1 MEEPSKG
8 KAVTTEGEKTLTTEE
23 GLPTHLSIKGALRL
37 PKEMRRALAAVLASP
52 DDQEVQESKNE
63 ILKLRPYECATCC
76 ATEDAINFTDE
87 DLLLGS
93 KPHNRPLFVSG
104 YVREHKVS
112 RMLVD
117 GGSAINIMPKSTMT
131 TIGIKVDELSLS
143 RLLIQGFNQGGQ
155 RAMGM
160 VRVEMTI
167 GELKSS
173 TIFHVIDAKT
183 SYGLLLG
190 RPWIHANGV
199 VPSTLHQCLKFY
211 QEGVKVIYG
220 DTKPFTE
227 AESHFADAKFYM
239 DEDMVPETLRKEIKS
254 MGKATPKKQEWQAV
268 PKKQEE
274 EEVMPSS
281 SKNNDELAKPA
292 TTKGSRT
299 PSNGPNI
306 PVFRYIPTSRRKNGQ
321 SPFETAA
328 SKADA
333 QRHMD
338 NVKLLK
344 TNAILPLTQLGDT
357 KVARPSQGFIK
368 GLPKGVEPSFLP
380 TKRTEEG
387 FDPNAYKLMSKA
399 GYNFTSSANLGKKGL
414 NTVKDNKRDLT
425 KTQKKLEEHGYG
437 VNNNKAGLGFTPNAP
452 VKIASKTKNASAQH
466 ISVSIIQNKEEPQP
480 ALQTSVFDRMNR
492 SRPRVSATKLIG
504 GQNRTSVFKR
514 LNTSASRSSVFK
526 RLSKPKKQSNTT
538 SFPPRQSVME
548 RLEKA
553 KKPSRRRKT
562 TPEVEKIHRLAEKDD
577 VRSSIPSRMKRQT
590 ILEVNTIG
598 SLKVKRRTIIH
609 TGQSSCQQTQ
619 GVNTEEEAQDVF
631 HITIQEG
638 EEDEI
643 LEEDVITAPSQ
654 LEDGGQATVDDLKEL
669 NLGTSEEPKPIFVS
683 ALLNADEIEKYYQL
697 LLEYKDVFAWTY
709 KEMPGLDPIIVVHHL
724 AIKPGTRPIKQTQ
737 KRYRSELIPQ
747 IEVEID
753 KLIEAGFIRE
763 VQYPKWISN
772 IVIVLKKSGQIRVCV
787 DFRDLNDACPNDD
800 FPLPI
805 IEIMVDA
812 TTSHEALSF
821 MDGSSGYN
829 QIRMALEDEELTAF
843 RTPKGIYCYK
853 VMPFGLKNAGATYQR
868 AMQKIF
874 NDMLHKNVECY
885 VDDVVVKTKKRLDH
899 LKDLRVAFERL
910 RKYNLKM
917 NPLKCAFGVT
927 SGKFLG
933 FIVKHRGIE
942 VDQSKIKAIQSMPEP
957 RNLHELKS
965 LQGRLAFIRRFI
977 SNLAGRCQPFS
988 RLMKKD
994 VPFVWDKACN
1004 NAFESIKKY
1013 LSSPPVLGAPVPGK
1027 PLILYIAAQ
1036 ESSVGALLAQE
1047 NESQKEGALYYLSRT
1062 LTGAEL
1068 NYSPI
1073 EKMCLAL
1080 IFAIQKLR
1088 HYMHAYT
1095 IHLVAKADPVK
1106 YVMSKPVLTGRLAK
1120 WA

>member
-1 MEEPSKG
+1 MEQEPRIPISLHEYFPNDFFQQCTIAACHMVEVEIEEPSKG
-8 KAVTTEGEKTLTTEE
+8 KDITTEGEKTLTLEE
-23 GLPTHLSIKGALRL
+23 GLPTHVSIEEALRL
-37 PKEMRRALAAVLASP
+37 PKKMRLALATVLESP
-52 DDQEVQESKNE
+52 NDHEVQESKNE
-63 ILKLRPYECATCC
+63 GLKLRPHECATCC
-76 ATEDAINFTDE
+76 AIEDAIHFTDE

-104 YVREHKVS
+104 YVREHKVN

-131 TIGIKVDELSLS
+131 TIGIKADELSLS

-155 RAMGM
+155 KAMGM
-160 VRVEMTI
+160 IRVEMTI

-173 TIFHVIDAKT
+173 TIFHVIDGRT

-211 QEGVKVIYG
+211 REGVKVIYG

-239 DEDMVPETLRKEIKS
+239 DEDMMLEALPKEIKS
-254 MGKATPKKQEWQAV
+254 TGKATPKKQEWQAM

-274 EEVMPSS
+274 EAMSS
-281 SKNNDELAKPA
+281 LSKNDDELAKPA
-292 TTKGSRT
+292 TTKGSKT
-299 PSNGPNI
+299 PSNVLNT
-306 PVFRYIPTSRRKNGQ
+306 PVFRYIPMSRRKNGQ
-321 SPFETAA
+321 SPFETEA

-333 QRHMD
+333 QRYMD

-344 TNAILPLTQLGDT
+344 TNAVLPLTQLSNA
-357 KVARPSQGFIK
+357 KVARLPQGFVK
-368 GLPKGVEPSFLP
+368 ALPKRTEPSFLP

-399 GYNFTSSANLGKKGL
+399 GYDFASSSNPGKKVS
-414 NTVKDNKRDLT
+414 NTVNNKERDLIE
-425 KTQKKLEEHGYG
+425 TQKKLKKHGYG

-452 VKIASKTKNASAQH
+452 VKISSQAKNASTQH
-466 ISVSIIQNKEEPQP
+466 ISVSIEQDQEEPKSTP
-480 ALQTSVFDRMNR
+480 RTPVFDRMNR
-492 SRPRVSATKLIG
+492 SRPRT
-504 GQNRTSVFKR
+504 
-514 LNTSASRSSVFK
+514 
-526 RLSKPKKQSNTT
+526 LSKPNKQSNTA
-538 SFPPRQSVME
+538 SSPPRQSALE
-548 RLEKA
+548 RLEDNMKF
-553 KKPSRRRKT
+553 SGNRET
-562 TPEVEKIHRLAEKDD
+562 TSKEQKLGRLVEKGDI
-577 VRSSIPSRMKRQT
+577 RSSIPSRMKRQA
-590 ILEVNTIG
+590 ILEVDANGPLI
-598 SLKVKRRTIIH
+598 VRRRTIIH
-609 TGQSSCQQTQ
+609 TGQSAYQQTQ
-619 GVNTEEEAQDVF
+619 EDDTKKEVQDVF

-638 EEDEI
+638 KEDET
-643 LEEDVITAPSQ
+643 LEEDVTAAPPQ
-654 LEDGGQATVDDLKEL
+654 LEDGRQATIDDLKEL
-669 NLGTSEEPKPIFVS
+669 NLGTEEEQKPIFVS
-683 ALLNADEIEKYYQL
+683 ALLRADEIDEYYQL
-697 LLEYKDVFAWTY
+697 LSEYKDVFAWTY
-709 KEMPGLDPIIVVHHL
+709 KEMPGLDPVI
-724 AIKPGTRPIKQTQ
+724 AA
-737 KRYRSELIPQ
+737 
-747 IEVEID
+747 EID

-763 VQYPKWISN
+763 
-772 IVIVLKKSGQIRVCV
+772 
-787 DFRDLNDACPNDD
+787 DD
-800 FPLPI
+800 FLLPI

-812 TTSHEALSF
+812 TTGHEALSF

-868 AMQKIF
+868 VMQNIF

-885 VDDVVVKTKKRLDH
+885 VDDVVVKTKKRSDH
-899 LKDLRVAFERL
+899 LKDLRVVFERL

-965 LQGRLAFIRRFI
+965 LQGWLTFIRRFI

-994 VPFVWDKACN
+994 VPFVWDEACH

-1047 NESQKEGALYYLSRT
+1047 NESQKE
-1062 LTGAEL
+1062 
-1068 NYSPI
+1068 
-1073 EKMCLAL
+1073 
-1080 IFAIQKLR
+1080 
-1088 HYMHAYT
+1088 
-1095 IHLVAKADPVK
+1095 
-1106 YVMSKPVLTGRLAK
+1106 
-1120 WA
+1120 